1 MDEKQISAYS
11 PSQLILARSQAFST
25 GDFGFIF
32 DSYHAASN
40 FRLQFPDRGEYC
52 RYGEK
57 NLASGYT
64 IVDCR
69 ILDEETGRDE
79 SRVVFLMLID
89 VQGDKQSY
97 AELAWLKREG
107 RAWRYHRGQKM
118 TADELPNDPES
129 LTIGD
134 FSRLNPMTVF

>member
-1 MDEKQISAYS
+1 MDEKNMSANT
-11 PSQLILARSQAFST
+11 PSQLILARSQAFSS

-32 DSYHAASN
+32 DSYHAESN
-40 FRLQFPDRGEYC
+40 FRRQFPDRNEYC
-52 RYGEK
+52 RYGKE
-57 NLASGYT
+57 NLATGYK

-69 ILDEETGRDE
+69 ILDEDSDSDE

-89 VQGDKQSY
+89 VRGDRQMF

-118 TADELPNDPES
+118 TADELPDDLDS
-129 LTIGD
+129 LTIED
-134 FSRLNPMTVF
+134 FTALDPGTIF

>member
-1 MDEKQISAYS
+1 MSAYT
-11 PSQLILARSQAFST
+11 PSQLILARSQAFSS

-32 DSYHAASN
+32 DSYHVESN
-40 FRLQFPDRGEYC
+40 FRRQFPDRDAYC

-57 NLASGYT
+57 NLAPDYQ

-69 ILDEETGRDE
+69 ILDEDTDSEE

-89 VQGDKQSY
+89 VQGDRQSF
-97 AELAWLKREG
+97 AELAWLKKEG

-118 TADELPNDPES
+118 TADELPEEPGS

>member
-1 MDEKQISAYS
+1 MSAYS
-11 PSQLILARSQAFST
+11 PSQLILARCQAFSS

-40 FRLQFPDRGEYC
+40 FRRQFPDRNEYC

-57 NLASGYT
+57 HLARGYK

-69 ILDEETGRDE
+69 ILDEQTDGDE

-89 VQGDKQSY
+89 LQGDRQSF
-97 AELAWLKREG
+97 AELAWLKRAG
-107 RAWRYHRGQKM
+107 GAWRYHRGQKM
-118 TADELPNDPES
+118 TADELPDEPDS
-129 LTIGD
+129 LTIED
-134 FSRLNPMTVF
+134 FSRLNPLTIF